1 MLLSCAVAFIR
12 LVTEDGSM
20 PGLRSQA
27 FSIDEVINVIATCD
41 CTFFH
46 KLQKD
51 N

>member
-12 LVTEDGSM
+12 FVTEDGSM

-27 FSIDEVINVIATCD
+27 FSIDEGINVIVTGLYI
-41 CTFFH
+41 FY